1 MKSYEERIAELDAK
15 REQKEKEL
23 AQLKA
28 KQKKLQQQKNAL
40 ERKAR
45 TKRLIETGAIIES
58 VLGRPVDSDDIEPIK
73 QLMEYYKLKKQMVN
87 LFILPSYKVLRLLLN
102 KNRLLRLVTLS
113 ESLCNYAAFEL
124 LRAKTFSIY
133 NFYICQVHHSEFEI
147 C

>member
-1 MKSYEERIAELDAK
+1 MIALKSYEERIAELDAK

-58 VLGRPVDSDDIEPIK
+58 VLGRPVEETDIEPIK
-73 QLMEYYKLKKQMVN
+73 KLIEYYRQKKENGEV
-87 LFILPSYKVLRLLLN
+87 
-102 KNRLLRLVTLS
+102 
-113 ESLCNYAAFEL
+113 
-124 LRAKTFSIY
+124 
-133 NFYICQVHHSEFEI
+133 
-147 C
+147 

>member
-28 KQKKLQQQKNAL
+28 KQKKLQQQQKAL

-58 VLGRPVDSDDIEPIK
+58 VLGRPVEQEDIEPIK
-73 QLMEYYKLKKQMVN
+73 QLIEYYKLKTQN
-87 LFILPSYKVLRLLLN
+87 GQPIH
-102 KNRLLRLVTLS
+102 TLKLQS
-113 ESLCNYAAFEL
+113 PPTSSAN
-124 LRAKTFSIY
+124 
-133 NFYICQVHHSEFEI
+133 
-147 C
+147 